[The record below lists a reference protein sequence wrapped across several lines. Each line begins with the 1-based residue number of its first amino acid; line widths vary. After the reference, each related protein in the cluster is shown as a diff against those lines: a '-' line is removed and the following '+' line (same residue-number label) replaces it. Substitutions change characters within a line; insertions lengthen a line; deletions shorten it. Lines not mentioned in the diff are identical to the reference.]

1 LSEKILQQNQ
11 QTPIHFP
18 LETTNQLIMKKTI
31 LTSFATCAILA
42 TSASAAN
49 LASGGDIGNITV
61 AAGDYWQAGYTVGAM
76 PTNINS
82 GDPLTITNARYET
95 IIQQNNDGTS
105 TWNINGGTV
114 DGSGASGNGTTFW
127 LGNEAGSTG
136 VINMNSGTFD
146 GSGFTSFLFGRNG
159 GVGIL
164 NLAGGTFSIGSAPTI
179 GGSDRLN
186 FTTGS
191 TGSFDVTGWTQ
202 TDYEALWNSGNLTV
216 NGGQTGD
223 FSDNFQV
230 TGSTLTT
237 VPEPSS
243 AALLG
248 LGGIALILRRR
259 K

>member
-1 LSEKILQQNQ
+1 
-11 QTPIHFP
+11 
-18 LETTNQLIMKKTI
+18 MKKTI

-49 LASGGDIGNITV
+49 LAFDGDIKNTTV
-61 AAGDYWQAGYTVGAM
+61 ATGDFWQGRSVMT
-76 PTNINS
+76 TNINS
-82 GDPLTITNARYET
+82 GVTLTITDAQWQT
-95 IIQQNNDGTS
+95 IIQQNNSGTS

-114 DGSGASGNGTTFW
+114 DGSGASGNGAIFW
-127 LGNEAGSTG
+127 LGNETDSIG

-146 GSGFTSFLFGRNG
+146 GSGFTEFRFGRNG

-164 NLAGGTFSIGSAPTI
+164 NLAGGPVTI
-179 GGSDRLN
+179 GDSTPDIAGNDRLN

-202 TDYEALWNSGNLTV
+202 TDYETLWTNGNLTV

-248 LGGIALILRRR
+248 LGGLALILRRR

>member
-1 LSEKILQQNQ
+1 
-11 QTPIHFP
+11 
-18 LETTNQLIMKKTI
+18 MKKTI

-49 LASGGDIGNITV
+49 IATGGDIGNTTV
-61 AAGDYWQAGYTVGAM
+61 ASGNYWQAGAFVGAM
-76 PTNINS
+76 TTNINT
-82 GDPLTITNARYET
+82 GVTLTITNAQYQT
-95 IIQQNNDGTS
+95 IIQQNSSGTS
-105 TWNINGGTV
+105 TWNIDGGTV
-114 DGSGASGNGTTFW
+114 DGSGASGNGAGFY

-136 VINMNSGTFD
+136 VINMNSGTFN
-146 GSGFTSFLFGRNG
+146 GSGFTTFIFGRNG

-164 NLAGGTFSIGSAPTI
+164 NLSGGTVTIGSAPTI

-191 TGSFDVTGWTQ
+191 TGSFDATGWTQ
-202 TDYEALWNSGNLTV
+202 TDYETLWTNGNLTV
-216 NGGQTGD
+216 DGGQTGN

-230 TGSTLTT
+230 SGATLTV

-248 LGGIALILRRR
+248 LGGLALILRRR